1 MEEEYKILVETSAR
15 HIHLDQAAFDYLMG
29 CEEGQHA
36 ELEVK
41 KMLSQP
47 GQYVS
52 NTRLNL
58 IGEPN
63 PKTGKPRMIA
73 GVSILGPLRNLNQVE
88 VSATDARTLG
98 VSAPVRLSGDV
109 KGSAPITLQ
118 NPENGRELHLEE
130 GVIVAKRHIHMTP
143 ADAEKFGVEDGESV
157 FVLIETDGRTTI
169 YGDTVV
175 RVSEKFSLAMHIDTD
190 ESNAAGCAGVVY
202 GQLVDMV
209 GDCDGD
215 GEECCCEG
223 EDHEGGECCCHH
235 HEDK

>member
-15 HIHLDQAAFDYLMG
+15 HIHLDQATFDYLMG
-29 CEEGQHA
+29 VEEGKHA
-36 ELEVK
+36 ELEIK

-58 IGEPN
+58 IGEVN
-63 PKTGKPRMIA
+63 PKNGKPRMIA
-73 GVSILGPLRNLNQVE
+73 GVSVLGPLRKDNQVE
-88 VSATDARTLG
+88 ISATDARTLG

-109 KGSAPITLQ
+109 KGSAPVTIQ
-118 NPENGRELHLEE
+118 NPETGREVKLEE

-143 ADAEKFGVEDGESV
+143 ADAEKFGVNDGDSV
-157 FVLIETDGRTTI
+157 FVLVETADRTTI
-169 YGDTVV
+169 FGDTII
-175 RVSEKFSLAMHIDTD
+175 RVSDKFSLAMHIDTD

-209 GDCDGD
+209 SGGDD
-215 GEECCCEG
+215 ECCCE
-223 EDHEGGECCCHH
+223 DGECCC
-235 HEDK
+235 EKAE